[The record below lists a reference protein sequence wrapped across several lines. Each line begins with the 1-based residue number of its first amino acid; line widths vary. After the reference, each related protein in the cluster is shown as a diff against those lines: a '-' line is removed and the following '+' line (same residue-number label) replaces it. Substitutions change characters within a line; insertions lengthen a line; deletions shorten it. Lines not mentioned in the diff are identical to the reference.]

1 MAGPI
6 GSPVAADTFP
16 VSEGAGTMVDMT
28 RTALTEARRTPWV
41 GRGAE
46 LGALRAA
53 LSEVRA
59 ETSPEV
65 IVIGGEAGVGKS
77 RLVAEWA
84 GELDDQVRAVI
95 GHCLELGPDG
105 PPFAPFAAIV
115 RGLVAELGPE
125 RVAELAGPGQDD
137 LAVLA
142 PELGPRQRDE
152 QLGRGRLFEAVTTLL
167 ERVAAERP
175 LVVVVEDLHWSDS
188 STRDLLRFLMRTVD
202 DVALLLVLTYR
213 RDELVRTHPLRPWLV
228 EVDRL
233 PHASRISLDPLTDS
247 EVETLVAALG
257 GSTAASS
264 VARIRQR
271 SQGIPFFVEDLTA
284 CAHDGGSVIPET
296 LRELMLTRLDRLG
309 PASREVVRLASASGT
324 RIDHGVLLA
333 MMDNDEP
340 ALDQS
345 LRDAV
350 GAQVLV
356 VDAAQ
361 QGYTFRHALMRE
373 AVHDDLLPGEH
384 ARLHARY
391 ARALEKLARPEQ
403 AGEIAHHWT
412 SAHEIDRAFE
422 WSLRAADLARA
433 RYAWQEQLTH
443 LERALDLWDQV
454 DAPEE
459 RGGFDRIELLARTG
473 RAAMNL
479 GLIDRGSGL
488 FDLAV
493 QQLEQTDE
501 GERLAH
507 LLVTRAR
514 FCWERQA
521 DPSDDLSRAM
531 GLAPPG
537 SRDLAAALGARA
549 SYLWLGGH
557 VRDALGVA
565 EQALVAAEECGEPR
579 QLSNVHNTLGCLLV
593 QLGRIE
599 EGQQHLEISLE
610 LATRSDS
617 TGDLVRYYGNYS
629 DALIGLGRFTEAV
642 ALARKGRRAAA
653 ERGLSRTAGVF
664 LAGNEAEA
672 EVLSGAWDDLLVTAD
687 SALSMDPPSI
697 SRGHLST
704 LVGLVLARRGRVDA
718 AEEAVARA
726 TELLGSTIEQP
737 QHGLP
742 LAMVRAE
749 LARARGEL
757 AEAAEGLGFAGDIPE
772 EVPSSG
778 GWPFVWEWGRA
789 LLEWQASQPDHR
801 GREVGRPRQ
810 LEAMHAWLWATSP
823 HEGWWAL
830 TDAQARTLRAD
841 PVADQVQAW
850 AAAVDITGRGEGLLF
865 EQADARLR
873 LSELLL
879 EAGEVERAR
888 TTLEVAWQHIDQLGA
903 ESLVPSASRLTRAA
917 RLPMPRSRSA
927 GAPDAPPGSLTPRER
942 EVLGLI
948 AAGYSNRQIAQE
960 LFISVKTASVHVS
973 NILAKLGLSSR
984 TQAAAWAH
992 EQGGGVPRRL
1002 DAPPHPPAGS

>member
-1 MAGPI
+1 MAI
-6 GSPVAADTFP
+6 GIADARDASR

-28 RTALTEARRTPWV
+28 RAALTDARRSPWV
-41 GRGAE
+41 GRGE
-46 LGALRAA
+46 EMSALQDA
-53 LSEVRA
+53 LSTVRA
-59 ETSPEV
+59 SSSPRV
-65 IVIGGEAGVGKS
+65 VVIGGEAGIGKS

-84 GELDDQVRAVI
+84 GDLAEDVRVVV

-105 PPFAPFAAIV
+105 PPFAPFAAV
-115 RGLVAELGPE
+115 LRGLAAELGPE
-125 RVAELAGPGQDD
+125 QVAELAGPGRVD

-142 PELGPRQRDE
+142 PELGGRQRDE
-152 QLGRGRLFEAVTTLL
+152 QLGRGRLFEAVTTLI

-175 LVVVVEDLHWSDS
+175 LILVVEDLHWSDT

-202 DVALLLVLTYR
+202 DVPLLLVLTYR

-233 PHASRISLDPLTDS
+233 PHASRITLDPLIDS
-247 EVETLVAALG
+247 EVESLIAALG
-257 GSTAASS
+257 GSTAARSMS
-264 VARIRQR
+264 RIRQR
-271 SQGIPFFVEDLTA
+271 SQGIPFFVEELTA

-296 LRELMLTRLDRLG
+296 LRELMLTRLDRLA
-309 PASREVVRLASASGT
+309 PPSRDVVRLASASGT

-333 MMDNDEP
+333 MVDNDDS
-340 ALDQS
+340 ALDQA

-361 QGYTFRHALMRE
+361 EGYTFRHALMRE

-454 DAPEE
+454 DTPEE
-459 RGGFDRIELLARTG
+459 RAGFDRVELLARTG
-473 RAAMNL
+473 RSAMNL
-479 GLIDRGSGL
+479 GLIDRGAAL

-493 QQLEQTDE
+493 EQLEQGDDP
-501 GERLAH
+501 ERLAH

-521 DPSDDLSRAM
+521 DPSDDLDRAM
-531 GLAPPG
+531 TLAVAG
-537 SRDLAAALGARA
+537 SRDRAAALGARA
-549 SYLWLGGH
+549 IYLWLGGH
-557 VRDALGVA
+557 VRDALEVA
-565 EQALVAAEECGEPR
+565 EQALVAAEECGETR

-593 QLGRIE
+593 QLGRLA
-599 EGQQHLEISLE
+599 EGQQHLERSLE

-617 TGDLVRYYGNYS
+617 IGDLVRYYGNYS
-629 DALIGLGRFTEAV
+629 DALIGLGRFAEAV
-642 ALARKGRRAAA
+642 TLARAGRRAAA

-672 EVLSGAWDDLLVTAD
+672 EVLAGAWDDVLVTVD
-687 SALSMDPPSI
+687 SALGMDPPTI
-697 SRGHLST
+697 SRGHLHA
-704 LVGLVLARRGRVDA
+704 LQGLVLARRGRSDE
-718 AEEAVARA
+718 AEEAAARA
-726 TELLGSTIEQP
+726 AELLGSTIGQP

-742 LAMVRAE
+742 LAIVRAE
-749 LARARGEL
+749 LARSRGAL
-757 AEAAEGLGFAGDIPE
+757 AEATEGLHAAGDISA
-772 EVPSSG
+772 EVLSSG
-778 GWPFVWEWGRA
+778 GWPFVWAWGRA
-789 LLEWQASQPDHR
+789 LMEWQASDPDRR
-801 GREVGRPRQ
+801 GRPVSRPRQ
-810 LEAMHAWLWATSP
+810 LEAMHAWLRTTSP
-823 HEGWWAL
+823 HEGWLAL
-830 TDAQARTLRAD
+830 TDAQTRTLHAEA
-841 PVADQVQAW
+841 PAVQAEGW
-850 AAAVDITGRGEGLLF
+850 AEAIDITGRGEGLVF

-873 LSELLL
+873 LADLHLVLDEVDRARATL
-879 EAGEVERAR
+879 EA
-888 TTLEVAWQHIDQLGA
+888 AWQLIDQLGA
-903 ESLVPSASRLTRAA
+903 ESLVPAATRLTRAA
-917 RLPMPRSRSA
+917 RLPMPGSRSGQA
-927 GAPDAPPGSLTPRER
+927 VPESPEGALTPRER

-948 AAGYSNRQIAQE
+948 AAGYSNRQIAEE

-992 EQGGGVPRRL
+992 EHGVS
-1002 DAPPHPPAGS
+1002 APVAP